1 MDASRLEE
9 KEQPLKTGDKAYSDE
24 KPVQLHNTYMY
35 IGSVKQLRTCTVIL
49 LIH

>member
-9 KEQPLKTGDKAYSDE
+9 KEQPFENGDKATNDE

-35 IGSVKQLRTCTVIL
+35 IGSVKQLHTCTVIL

>member
-1 MDASRLEE
+1 MLVGWRRKNGL
-9 KEQPLKTGDKAYSDE
+9 LKTGDKASSEE

-35 IGSVKQLRTCTVIL
+35 IGSVKQLHTCTVIL